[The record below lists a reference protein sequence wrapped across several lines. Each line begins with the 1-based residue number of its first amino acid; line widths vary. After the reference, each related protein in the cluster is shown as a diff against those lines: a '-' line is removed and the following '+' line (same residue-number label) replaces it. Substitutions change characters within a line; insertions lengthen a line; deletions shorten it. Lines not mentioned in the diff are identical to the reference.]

1 MNHAFICGGEILNPS
16 EVKKK
21 KNLNSL
27 QNEIRKDHVNK

>member
-21 KNLNSL
+21 KI
-27 QNEIRKDHVNK
+27 EILFKMKYARIM